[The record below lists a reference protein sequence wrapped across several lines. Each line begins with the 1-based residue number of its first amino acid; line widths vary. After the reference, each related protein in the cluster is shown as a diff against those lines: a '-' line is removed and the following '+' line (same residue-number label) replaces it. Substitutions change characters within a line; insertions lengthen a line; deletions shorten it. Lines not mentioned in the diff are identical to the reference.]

1 MQIQIDSREKARAI
15 KNIVSYFDKNGIGYY
30 ISKLYVGD
38 YMNLDNPRVV
48 VDRKQNLTELCA
60 NVCQQHERFRKEIIR
75 ANEAG
80 IHLIILVEHG
90 HGIEKLEDVI
100 WWVNPRSVKR
110 VRRADGSWRSID
122 TKATTGVT
130 LYNILHTMQN
140 KYNIEFRFC
149 NKCDTGREIVR
160 LLEGLHDE

>member
-15 KNIVSYFDKNGIGYY
+15 KNIVSYFDKNGIGHY

-48 VDRKQNLTELCA
+48 VDRKQNLSELCA
-60 NVCQQHERFRKEIIR
+60 NVCQQHDRFRNEIIR

-80 IHLIILVEHG
+80 IHLIFLVEHG

-100 WWVNPRSVKR
+100 WWVNPRSVKQIR
-110 VRRADGSWRSID
+110 SSDGLWRTID

-149 NKCDTGREIVR
+149 NKGDTGKEIVR
-160 LLEGLHDE
+160 LLEGRYDE

>member
-130 LYNILHTMQN
+130 LYNILHTKQN

>member
-130 LYNILHTMQN
+130 LYNILHTMQK